1 VIVITG
7 RIRVQPSELDALL
20 RSASEVAS
28 ASRQERGCGAYSF
41 SVDIDD
47 PLVVRLLEEWESD
60 GALEAHFSTKHFQRF
75 AESLVGSADG
85 PSEFT
90 RYEVSSV
97 APLFG

>member
-1 VIVITG
+1 M
-7 RIRVQPSELDALL
+7 
-20 RSASEVAS
+20 AS
-28 ASRQERGCGAYSF
+28 ASREERGCGAYSF

-47 PLVVRLLEEWESD
+47 PVVVRLLEEWESEE
-60 GALEAHFSTKHFQRF
+60 ALQAHFSTTHFQSF
-75 AESLVGSADG
+75 SETLVRAADG